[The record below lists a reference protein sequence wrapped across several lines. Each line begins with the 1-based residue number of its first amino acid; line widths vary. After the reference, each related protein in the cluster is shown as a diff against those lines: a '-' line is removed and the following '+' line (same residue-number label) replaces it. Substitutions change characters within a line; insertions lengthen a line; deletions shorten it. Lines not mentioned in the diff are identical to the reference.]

1 MPLIARFG
9 LPSRQVRFE
18 EFGTSVS
25 KRIEG
30 IPDTWLETLGA
41 KDLIDAC
48 LFYKLRLISKESRKV
63 ELVSGR
69 NTNGD
74 GTVSPCSN
82 WSIVSWFEQRVF
94 AWSDNPT
101 PKRFATD
108 TLIVFLTMLLA
119 TVLGA
124 IFYDLDMEACIVIT
138 YVLAVLCVSLLTVGR
153 LHCLVAS
160 AGAGPIPRR
169 S

>member
-1 MPLIARFG
+1 M
-9 LPSRQVRFE
+9 SE
-18 EFGTSVS
+18 
-25 KRIEG
+25 
-30 IPDTWLETLGA
+30 
-41 KDLIDAC
+41 
-48 LFYKLRLISKESRKV
+48 
-63 ELVSGR
+63 R

-94 AWSDNPT
+94 AWSDKPT

-160 AGAGPIPRR
+160 ALAVLFYNFFFTHPRFSLTAWGRTYPRR